1 MKCCGVNDYKD
12 FNQTNTDGWR
22 KPGGNV
28 DNPLDAPV
36 VCCVNPPSGMLD
48 TDFNCAREAT
58 LDINNEVRTFV
69 LRYVCNTFFIMRL
82 IYKIR

>member
-12 FNQTNTDGWR
+12 FNQTNTDDWR

-36 VCCVNPPSGMLD
+36 VCCVNPPSGILD

-58 LDINNEVRTFV
+58 LDINNEVRTCF
-69 LRYVCNTFFIMRL
+69 
-82 IYKIR
+82 KICV